1 MLNLARRSTPPI
13 ETAAL
18 LDAVD
23 AASRSAGGAQRGLLV
38 RLTDGRIKVVQASER
53 DAASTVASLVRRYG
67 PVSAAYFVEPG
78 GAPAAGTRVNDLIH
92 KRSWRQTPAGWAAE
106 GPIDQPRA
114 AGLSRKAAIFAASL
128 GINTGALPKVDA
140 IFTSPGAF
148 S

>member
-23 AASRSAGGAQRGLLV
+23 AASRS
-38 RLTDGRIKVVQASER
+38 
-53 DAASTVASLVRRYG
+53 ASTVASLVRRYG